1 MVKNFPTVERSQRI
15 RLGRYVPD
23 DQADNSVLINATENV
38 VDVSSSGFYVAP
50 ITYSDE
56 VTGNTLVYNTQ
67 TKEIRDSG
75 HPSHQFQDLQSVTGY
90 GNVTADT
97 ITLSNATHS
106 LSTRGAVGVAN
117 TNPQHTLSVGSN
129 LWVSDTGS
137 NVLVVRGGVL
147 VEGNLTA
154 TGETTFVESQNLKVF
169 DPIIEVGANNT
180 NQAFLFDAGLVMTR
194 PGENVGVVYRENQD
208 ELVLAYTSNTAT
220 DRFVQPS
227 SNILNVHVF
236 GDLTVSNAL
245 VADAFYGEGS
255 RLTNVAVLQNF
266 DDNVARI
273 EVLERDLSDN
283 NSRVGVLESDLSDN
297 NTRVSTLES
306 GLSDNSARITQLR
319 LETEDNAFRLSTL
332 YAYHYSNVIRIANLE
347 SNLSD
352 NASRVTVL
360 EEDLAD
366 NSSRIHVLS
375 SRLQDNSYRISV
387 NTGDI
392 VSNALRV
399 SHLESNLLNNSAR
412 TSLLET
418 YASSNSARVTV
429 LEGDLADNSARTSVL
444 EADLADNSSRVSV
457 LETYASSNGA
467 RVSVL
472 ESDLADNASR
482 VSSLEILKAP
492 IDNPVF
498 TGVISGDGGGISNV
512 TLQHVSDY
520 GNTVSNT
527 IQFTN
532 ADVSLITLGTV
543 GVNTDAPVTSNALEV
558 QGNIWATR
566 IFTPGT
572 QINVNGNKF
581 SGNTSIYGNL
591 QVYGNLTYIDS
602 STVFIQDP
610 ILGIGNPGSSD
621 SGVISIS
628 GGPGSNVAFGY
639 NNTLEEFI
647 IAHTDDGPNGLTLTP
662 DETRDL
668 NVHVFGT
675 LYTANGFGVANT
687 NPYSP
692 DYALSIGSNIFGKH
706 DGDLISIRSLAD
718 TGIFSANVTT
728 PKVTTSGSLTLESP
742 TTVVTGNLVVQGDT
756 TYVSTA
762 DLKVDDPVIELANN
776 NSVSATDIGLKFNRP
791 NANVIVAYKGVDEKL
806 VIAHSETNLSVDDTR
821 EMNVQIV
828 GSLFVDRTLNVGSNV
843 HVSYPQGVV
852 SANAFIGD
860 GGLLSNLVTDLQS
873 VTDFGANTTHTI
885 VFEHPVTG
893 FDVLYGNAT
902 VTGNVTTQDM
912 FYVGTE
918 PVALQRDMTDNAS
931 RVSVLETDLSD
942 NASRVDVLETDLSD
956 NASRVSVLETDLS
969 DNASR
974 VAILENDLSDNAS
987 RVTTLETEL
996 SDNAS
1001 RVTLLE
1007 TELSDNASR
1016 VSVLETDLS
1025 DNASR
1030 VGVLETDLS
1039 DNASRVSVLET
1050 DLSDNASRIGVLE
1063 TELGDN
1069 ASRVSV
1075 LETDLSDNASRV
1087 GVLETDLGDNASRVS
1102 LLETDLSDNASRV
1115 GVLETDLSDNASRVS
1130 VLETDLSDN
1139 ASRVSVLETDL
1150 SDNASRVTTLE
1161 SDLSDNASRVT
1172 TLETDVTTLVSDL
1185 SDNASRVTTLE
1196 SDLSDNASR
1205 VTTLESDLS
1214 DNASRVTTLES
1225 DLSDN
1230 ASRVTTLE
1238 SDLSD
1243 NASRVTT
1250 LESDLSDNASRV
1262 TTLESDVTTLESDL
1276 SDNASRITTL
1286 ESDLSDNASRITTLE
1301 SDLSDNAS
1309 RVTTLESDLSD
1320 NASRV
1325 TTLESDLSD
1334 NASRITTLESDL
1346 SDNASRVTTLESD
1359 LSDNASRVTTLES
1372 DLSDNASRV
1381 TTLET
1386 VKADILDPVFTSNIT
1401 VSNNL
1406 VLTDLTPGRLVFVG
1420 ANNELVDDAELTF
1433 GSSTLTVD
1441 GDVTLTGNLRVD
1453 GTFTQLSTVNTIV
1466 DDPIIELANNNTSD
1480 TLDMGIIMTRPSSNV
1495 GIGYRGNEAEFMIGH
1510 TLSDPSSSDLVP
1522 DEANS
1527 LAVHV
1532 YGDVTSTGLDVHGT
1546 ANVGALTATSG
1557 DVSGDLTVDTNTFH
1571 VDSTTDRVGVLTTSP
1586 GYSLDVH
1593 GTANVGALTATSGD
1607 VSGDFAVD
1615 TNTLFVDSSADRVG
1629 VLTTTPEYSL
1639 DVHGTANVGALTAT
1653 SGDVTGDF
1661 TVDTTTFHVDS
1672 ATDRVGILTT
1682 SPGYSLDVHGTANV
1696 GALTATSG
1704 DVTGDFTVDTTTLH
1718 VDSTTDRVGVLTTSP
1733 GYSLDVHGTANVG
1746 ALTATSGDVTGD
1758 LTVDTNTF
1766 HVDSTT
1772 DRVGILT
1779 TSPGYS
1785 LDVHG
1790 TANVGALT
1798 ATSGDVTGD
1807 FAVDTNTLFVDSS
1820 ADRVGVLTTTPEYSL
1835 DVHGTANVG
1844 ALTATSGDVTGDFT
1858 VDTTTFHVDSA
1869 TDRVGMLTTSP
1880 GYSLDVHGTANVGAL
1895 TATSG
1900 DVSGDF
1906 TVDTNTLFV
1915 DSGANR
1921 VGVLTT
1927 SPGYSLDVHGTAN
1940 VGALTATS
1948 GDVTGDLTV
1957 DTNTFHVD
1965 STTDRVGIL
1974 TTSPAYE
1981 LDIHGDANC
1990 STLNVFTIQGLQ
2002 TLSFN
2007 SLNTTTPPLQLT
2019 AGSLN
2024 DGVGALRIDSVEP
2037 DIYLNDTD
2045 GGFSTV
2051 TFADDSNAYAAFG
2064 RNSSN
2069 NFYITVRDPDVNSGN
2084 WRDDTLVASRLT
2096 GDVSLGYKLSVA
2108 GTTPTGSN
2116 VLEINGTANAVAYWG
2131 DGGFLSNLA
2140 SNLEQVTLNGNTTPY
2155 TVEFNNTHTAI
2166 STDLVSNVEIK
2177 LGQLS
2182 NVVLTSEA
2190 ADQSLVYDG
2199 DNWVNEYS
2207 IHNFIKVYNG
2217 TGGDLTKGKAV
2228 YIYDSH
2234 NANVANVAYAQ
2245 ADSSATMPAIG
2256 LVHETITSG
2265 NEGVVVAYGK
2275 VNGVPTAGFIEGETV
2290 YVSNTVPGGISNVK
2304 PYDVTSPDLIQ
2315 NVGICIT
2322 SHATNGVVFV
2332 TGVGRSNDI
2341 PNAVVKTTAPSYV
2354 YVNDDQN
2361 DLKKIDPANLL
2372 TKLQT
2377 LAQVVDTGNAS
2388 SNTLQLT
2395 NATTGLVADGNVE
2408 ALAYHG
2414 NGEYLANVANISLL
2428 ESNVNAILLDP
2439 TFESNITVS
2448 NNSVVYGGT
2457 VACLDTVP
2465 YKRYGYAGTMTNS
2478 NVGIEFSSNVF
2489 YSKIIAQLTEGYSNV
2504 STLVLEVQGGK
2515 KPGGGTE
2522 KDIQVGTFNKFGF
2535 EDNDYPW
2542 SSTVVTTP
2550 TKVII
2555 EPTQAGTT
2563 DYSYSLSVEYMT
2575 SSAEGQVETITEG
2588 TTTVKTFYY

>member
-23 DQADNSVLINATENV
+23 DQADNSVLLNATENV
-38 VDVSSSGFYVAP
+38 VAVSTSGFYVAP
-50 ITYSDE
+50 ITYSNA

-90 GNVTADT
+90 GNVTAET
-97 ITLSNATHS
+97 VTLTNTEYS
-106 LSTRGAVGVAN
+106 LTTYGAVGVAN
-117 TNPQHTLSVGSN
+117 VNPQHTLSVGSN

-147 VEGNLTA
+147 VEGNFVA
-154 TGETTFVESQNLKVF
+154 TGDTTFVESQNLKVF

-208 ELVLAYTSNTAT
+208 ELVLAYTSNNAT
-220 DRFVQPS
+220 DRYVQPS
-227 SNILNVHVF
+227 SNLLNVHVY

-245 VADAFYGEGS
+245 VADAFYGEGKH
-255 RLTNVAVLQNF
+255 LTNVAVLQNF
-266 DDNVARI
+266 DSNVTRI

-283 NSRVGVLESDLSDN
+283 NSRTGVLENDLADN
-297 NTRVSTLES
+297 SGRVSILES
-306 GLSDNSARITQLR
+306 NLVDNSSRITQLR

-332 YAYHYSNVIRIANLE
+332 YGYHYANVIRIENLETYASSNNIRVTNLE
-347 SNLSD
+347 SNL
-352 NASRVTVL
+352 L
-360 EEDLAD
+360 D
-366 NSSRIHVLS
+366 NSSRISVLS

-387 NTGDI
+387 NTTDI
-392 VSNALRV
+392 ASNALRV
-399 SHLESNLLNNSAR
+399 SHLESNLLDNSSRISVLETTTSDNAARVTVLENDLADNNARTTTLEADLADNNSR
-412 TSLLET
+412 VSTLEV
-418 YASSNSARVTV
+418 YASSNSARV
-429 LEGDLADNSARTSVL
+429 SVL
-444 EADLADNSSRVSV
+444 EN
-457 LETYASSNGA
+457 
-467 RVSVL
+467 
-472 ESDLADNASR
+472 DLADNASR
-482 VSSLEILKAP
+482 VASLEILKAP
-492 IDNPVF
+492 IDNPIF
-498 TGVISGDGGGISNV
+498 TGIITGDGAGISNV
-512 TLQHVSDY
+512 TLQHVSDF

-532 ADVSLITLGTV
+532 TDTSLITLGTV

-558 QGNIWATR
+558 QGNLWATR

-572 QINVNGNKF
+572 HINVNGNKF
-581 SGNTSIYGNL
+581 TGNTSIYGNL
-591 QVYGNLTYIDS
+591 QVYGNLTYLES

-610 ILGIGNPGSSD
+610 ILGIGNPGATD
-621 SGVISIS
+621 SGVIAIS

-639 NNTLEEFI
+639 NNTLEEFV

-692 DYALSIGSNIFGKH
+692 EYALSIGSNIFGKH
-706 DGDLISIRSLAD
+706 NGDLIAIRSLAD
-718 TGIFSANVTT
+718 TGIYSANVTT
-728 PKVTTSGSLTLESP
+728 PKVTTSGPLTLESP

-756 TYVSTA
+756 TYVSTT

-776 NSVSATDIGLKFNRP
+776 NAVSATDIGIKFNRP
-791 NANVIVAYKGVDEKL
+791 NANVIVAYKGNEEKL

-828 GSLFVDRTLNVGSNV
+828 GSLFVDRSLNVGSNV
-843 HVSYPQGVV
+843 HVSYPTGVV
-852 SANAFIGD
+852 TANSFIGD

-873 VTDFGANTTHTI
+873 VTDNGSNTIHT
-885 VFEHPVTG
+885 VVLEHPVTAL
-893 FDVLYGNAT
+893 DVTYGNVLVAGNIT
-902 VTGNVTTQDM
+902 VQDTV
-912 FYVGTE
+912 YVGNE

-931 RVSVLETDLSD
+931 RVTTLETDLSD
-942 NASRVDVLETDLSD
+942 NASRVTVLESDL
-956 NASRVSVLETDLS
+956 A
-969 DNASR
+969 
-974 VAILENDLSDNAS
+974 DNAS
-987 RVTTLETEL
+987 RVT
-996 SDNAS
+996 
-1001 RVTLLE
+1001 
-1007 TELSDNASR
+1007 
-1016 VSVLETDLS
+1016 
-1025 DNASR
+1025 
-1030 VGVLETDLS
+1030 
-1039 DNASRVSVLET
+1039 
-1050 DLSDNASRIGVLE
+1050 I
-1063 TELGDN
+1063 
-1069 ASRVSV
+1069 
-1075 LETDLSDNASRV
+1075 
-1087 GVLETDLGDNASRVS
+1087 
-1102 LLETDLSDNASRV
+1102 
-1115 GVLETDLSDNASRVS
+1115 
-1130 VLETDLSDN
+1130 
-1139 ASRVSVLETDL
+1139 LETDL

-1161 SDLSDNASRVT
+1161 TDLSDNASRVT
-1172 TLETDVTTLVSDL
+1172 TLETDLSDNNSRVTTLETDL
-1185 SDNASRVTTLE
+1185 SDNASRVTTLETDLSDNASRVTILETDLSDNNSRVTTLETDLSDNASRVTTLETDLSDNASRVTILETDLSDNASRVTTLETDLSDNASRVTTLETDLSDNASRITTLETDLSDNNSRVTTLETDLSDNASRVTTLETDLSDNASRVTILETDLSDNNSRVTTLETDLSDNASRVTTLETDLSDNASRVTVLESDLADNASRVTVLESDLADNASRVTTLESDVSTLE

-1205 VTTLESDLS
+1205 VTVLESDLA
-1214 DNASRVTTLES
+1214 DNASRVTVLES
-1225 DLSDN
+1225 DLADN
-1230 ASRVTTLE
+1230 ASRVTVLE
-1238 SDLSD
+1238 SDLAD
-1243 NASRVTT
+1243 NASRVTV
-1250 LESDLSDNASRV
+1250 LESDLADNASRV
-1262 TTLESDVTTLESDL
+1262 TVLESDL
-1276 SDNASRITTL
+1276 A
-1286 ESDLSDNASRITTLE
+1286 
-1301 SDLSDNAS
+1301 
-1309 RVTTLESDLSD
+1309 
-1320 NASRV
+1320 
-1325 TTLESDLSD
+1325 
-1334 NASRITTLESDL
+1334 
-1346 SDNASRVTTLESD
+1346 
-1359 LSDNASRVTTLES
+1359 
-1372 DLSDNASRV
+1372 DNASRV

-1386 VKADILDPVFTSNIT
+1386 VKADVLDPVFTSNIT

-1441 GDVTLTGNLRVD
+1441 GDVTLSGNLRVD

-1495 GIGYRGNEAEFMIGH
+1495 AVGYRGNEAEFMIGH
-1510 TLSDPSSSDLVP
+1510 TLSDPSSSDIVP
-1522 DEANS
+1522 DVSNS
-1527 LAVHV
+1527 LSVHV

-1546 ANVGALTATSG
+1546 ANVGT
-1557 DVSGDLTVDTNTFH
+1557 
-1571 VDSTTDRVGVLTTSP
+1571 
-1586 GYSLDVH
+1586 
-1593 GTANVGALTATSGD
+1593 LTATSGD
-1607 VSGDFAVD
+1607 VSGDF
-1615 TNTLFVDSSADRVG
+1615 
-1629 VLTTTPEYSL
+1629 
-1639 DVHGTANVGALTAT
+1639 
-1653 SGDVTGDF
+1653 
-1661 TVDTTTFHVDS
+1661 TVDTT
-1672 ATDRVGILTT
+1672 
-1682 SPGYSLDVHGTANV
+1682 
-1696 GALTATSG
+1696 
-1704 DVTGDFTVDTTTLH
+1704 
-1718 VDSTTDRVGVLTTSP
+1718 
-1733 GYSLDVHGTANVG
+1733 
-1746 ALTATSGDVTGD
+1746 
-1758 LTVDTNTF
+1758 TF

-1779 TSPGYS
+1779 TSPAYS

-1790 TANVGALT
+1790 SANVGALT
-1798 ATSGDVTGD
+1798 ATSGDV
-1807 FAVDTNTLFVDSS
+1807 S
-1820 ADRVGVLTTTPEYSL
+1820 
-1835 DVHGTANVG
+1835 
-1844 ALTATSGDVTGDFT
+1844 GDFT
-1858 VDTTTFHVDSA
+1858 VDTTTLHVDSG
-1869 TDRVGMLTTSP
+1869 TDRVGILTTSP

-1906 TVDTNTLFV
+1906 TVDTTTFHV
-1915 DSGANR
+1915 DTATDR

-1940 VGALTATS
+1940 VGTLTATSGDVSGDFTVDTNTFHVDSGTDRVGILTTSPAYALDVHGTANVGALTATS
-1948 GDVTGDLTV
+1948 GDVSGDFTV
-1957 DTNTFHVD
+1957 DTNTLFVDSAADRVGVLTTSPGFSLDVHGTANVGALTATSGDVSGDFTVDTTTLHVD

-1981 LDIHGDANC
+1981 LDIRGDANC
-1990 STLNVFTIQGLQ
+1990 ATLNVFTIQGLQ
-2002 TLSFN
+2002 TLSFD
-2007 SLNTTTPPLQLT
+2007 SLNATTPPLQLT
-2019 AGSLN
+2019 ASSLN

-2045 GGFSTV
+2045 GGHSTII
-2051 TFADDSNAYAAFG
+2051 FADDSNAYVGIG
-2064 RNSSN
+2064 RNDSN
-2069 NFYITVRDPDVNSGN
+2069 NFYLTVRDPDVNSGN

-2096 GDVSLGYKLSVA
+2096 GDISLGYKLSVA

-2116 VLEINGTANAVAYWG
+2116 VLEINGTANAVAYFG

-2155 TVEFNNTHTAI
+2155 TTEFNNTHTAI

-2182 NVVLTSEA
+2182 NVTLTSEV
-2190 ADQSLVYDG
+2190 ADQSLVYNG
-2199 DNWVNEYS
+2199 VNWVNEYS
-2207 IHNFIKVYNG
+2207 IHNFIKVFNG
-2217 TGGDLTKGKAV
+2217 TGSDLTKGKAV
-2228 YIYDSH
+2228 YITDSH

-2245 ADSSATMPAIG
+2245 ANTTSKMPTIG
-2256 LVHETITSG
+2256 LVYETITTG

-2275 VNGVPTAGFIEGETV
+2275 VKGVPTPGFVEGETI

-2315 NVGICIT
+2315 NVGICMK

-2341 PNAVVKTTAPSYV
+2341 PNAVVKTTAPSFV
-2354 YVNDDQN
+2354 YVNDTNN
-2361 DLKKIDPANLL
+2361 DLKKIAPSNLL

-2377 LAQVVDTGNAS
+2377 LTQVVDTGNTS

-2395 NATTGLVADGNVE
+2395 NATTGLVATGNVE
-2408 ALAYHG
+2408 ALAFHG
-2414 NGEYLANVANISLL
+2414 DGQYLGNVANISIL

-2439 TFESNITVS
+2439 TFDSNITVS

-2457 VACLDTVP
+2457 VACVDTVP
-2465 YKRYGYAGTMTNS
+2465 YKRYGHAGTMTNS

-2515 KPGGGTE
+2515 KPGGGTA

-2555 EPTQAGTT
+2555 EPTQVGTT

>member
-23 DQADNSVLINATENV
+23 DQADNSVLLNATENV
-38 VDVSSSGFYVAP
+38 VAVSTSGFYVAP
-50 ITYSDE
+50 ITYSNA

-90 GNVTADT
+90 GNVTAET
-97 ITLSNATHS
+97 VTLTNTEYS
-106 LSTRGAVGVAN
+106 LTTYGAVGVAN
-117 TNPQHTLSVGSN
+117 VNPQHTLSVGSN

-147 VEGNLTA
+147 VEGNFVA
-154 TGETTFVESQNLKVF
+154 TGDTTFVESQNLKVF

-208 ELVLAYTSNTAT
+208 ELVLAYTSNNAT
-220 DRFVQPS
+220 DRYVQPS
-227 SNILNVHVF
+227 SNLLNVHVY

-245 VADAFYGEGS
+245 VADAFYGEGKH
-255 RLTNVAVLQNF
+255 LTNVAVLQNF
-266 DDNVARI
+266 DSNVTRI

-283 NSRVGVLESDLSDN
+283 NSRTGVLENDLADN
-297 NTRVSTLES
+297 SGRVSILES
-306 GLSDNSARITQLR
+306 NLVDNSSRITQLR

-332 YAYHYSNVIRIANLE
+332 YGYHYANVIRIENLETYASSNNIRVTNLE
-347 SNLSD
+347 SNL
-352 NASRVTVL
+352 L
-360 EEDLAD
+360 D
-366 NSSRIHVLS
+366 NSSRISVLS

-387 NTGDI
+387 NTTDI
-392 VSNALRV
+392 ASNALRV
-399 SHLESNLLNNSAR
+399 SHLESNLLDNSSRISVLETTTSDNAARVTVLENDLADNNARTTTLEADLADNNSR
-412 TSLLET
+412 VSTLEV
-418 YASSNSARVTV
+418 YASSNSARV
-429 LEGDLADNSARTSVL
+429 SVL
-444 EADLADNSSRVSV
+444 EN
-457 LETYASSNGA
+457 
-467 RVSVL
+467 
-472 ESDLADNASR
+472 DLADNASR
-482 VSSLEILKAP
+482 VASLEILKAP
-492 IDNPVF
+492 IDNPIF
-498 TGVISGDGGGISNV
+498 TGIITGDGAGISNV
-512 TLQHVSDY
+512 TLQHVSDF

-532 ADVSLITLGTV
+532 TDTSLITLGTV

-558 QGNIWATR
+558 QGNLWATR

-572 QINVNGNKF
+572 HINVNGNKF
-581 SGNTSIYGNL
+581 TGNTSIYGNL
-591 QVYGNLTYIDS
+591 QVYGNLTYLES

-610 ILGIGNPGSSD
+610 ILGIGNPGATD
-621 SGVISIS
+621 SGVIAIS

-639 NNTLEEFI
+639 NNTLEEFV

-692 DYALSIGSNIFGKH
+692 EYALSIGSNIFGKH
-706 DGDLISIRSLAD
+706 NGDLIAIRSLAD
-718 TGIFSANVTT
+718 TGIYSANVTT
-728 PKVTTSGSLTLESP
+728 PKVTTSGPLTLESP

-756 TYVSTA
+756 TYVSTT

-776 NSVSATDIGLKFNRP
+776 NAVSATDIGIKFNRP
-791 NANVIVAYKGVDEKL
+791 NANVIVAYKGNEEKL

-828 GSLFVDRTLNVGSNV
+828 GSLFVDRSLNVGSNV
-843 HVSYPQGVV
+843 HVSYPTGVV
-852 SANAFIGD
+852 TANSFIGD

-873 VTDFGANTTHTI
+873 VTDNGSNTIHT
-885 VFEHPVTG
+885 VVLEHPVTAL
-893 FDVLYGNAT
+893 DVTYGNVLVAGNIT
-902 VTGNVTTQDM
+902 VQDTV
-912 FYVGTE
+912 YVGNE

-931 RVSVLETDLSD
+931 RVTTLETDLSD
-942 NASRVDVLETDLSD
+942 NASRVTVLESDL
-956 NASRVSVLETDLS
+956 A
-969 DNASR
+969 
-974 VAILENDLSDNAS
+974 DNAS
-987 RVTTLETEL
+987 RVT
-996 SDNAS
+996 
-1001 RVTLLE
+1001 
-1007 TELSDNASR
+1007 
-1016 VSVLETDLS
+1016 
-1025 DNASR
+1025 
-1030 VGVLETDLS
+1030 
-1039 DNASRVSVLET
+1039 
-1050 DLSDNASRIGVLE
+1050 I
-1063 TELGDN
+1063 
-1069 ASRVSV
+1069 
-1075 LETDLSDNASRV
+1075 
-1087 GVLETDLGDNASRVS
+1087 
-1102 LLETDLSDNASRV
+1102 
-1115 GVLETDLSDNASRVS
+1115 
-1130 VLETDLSDN
+1130 
-1139 ASRVSVLETDL
+1139 LETDL

-1161 SDLSDNASRVT
+1161 TDLSDNASRVT
-1172 TLETDVTTLVSDL
+1172 TLETDLSDNNSRVTTLETDL
-1185 SDNASRVTTLE
+1185 SDNASRVTTLETDLSDNASRVTILETDLSDNNSRVTTLETDLSDNASRVTTLETNLSDNASRVTILETDLSDNASRVTTLETDLSDNASRITTLETDLSDNNSRVTTLETDLSDNASRVTTLETDLSDNASRVTILETDLSDNNSRVTTLETDLSDNASRVTTLETDLSDNASRVTVLESDLADNASRVTVLESDLADNASRVTTLESDVSTLE

-1205 VTTLESDLS
+1205 VTVLESDLA
-1214 DNASRVTTLES
+1214 DNASRVTVLES
-1225 DLSDN
+1225 DLADN
-1230 ASRVTTLE
+1230 ASRVTVLE
-1238 SDLSD
+1238 SDL
-1243 NASRVTT
+1243 A
-1250 LESDLSDNASRV
+1250 
-1262 TTLESDVTTLESDL
+1262 
-1276 SDNASRITTL
+1276 
-1286 ESDLSDNASRITTLE
+1286 
-1301 SDLSDNAS
+1301 
-1309 RVTTLESDLSD
+1309 
-1320 NASRV
+1320 
-1325 TTLESDLSD
+1325 
-1334 NASRITTLESDL
+1334 
-1346 SDNASRVTTLESD
+1346 
-1359 LSDNASRVTTLES
+1359 
-1372 DLSDNASRV
+1372 DNASRV

-1386 VKADILDPVFTSNIT
+1386 VKADVLDPVFTSNIT

-1441 GDVTLTGNLRVD
+1441 GDVTLSGNLRVD

-1495 GIGYRGNEAEFMIGH
+1495 AVGYRGNEAEFMIGH
-1510 TLSDPSSSDLVP
+1510 TLSDPSSSDIVP
-1522 DEANS
+1522 DVSNS
-1527 LAVHV
+1527 LSVHV

-1546 ANVGALTATSG
+1546 ANVGTLTATSGDVSGDFTVDTTTFHVDSTTDRVGILTTSPAYSLDVHGSANVGALTATSG

-1571 VDSTTDRVGVLTTSP
+1571 VDSG
-1586 GYSLDVH
+1586 
-1593 GTANVGALTATSGD
+1593 
-1607 VSGDFAVD
+1607 
-1615 TNTLFVDSSADRVG
+1615 
-1629 VLTTTPEYSL
+1629 
-1639 DVHGTANVGALTAT
+1639 
-1653 SGDVTGDF
+1653 
-1661 TVDTTTFHVDS
+1661 
-1672 ATDRVGILTT
+1672 TDRVGI
-1682 SPGYSLDVHGTANV
+1682 
-1696 GALTATSG
+1696 
-1704 DVTGDFTVDTTTLH
+1704 
-1718 VDSTTDRVGVLTTSP
+1718 
-1733 GYSLDVHGTANVG
+1733 
-1746 ALTATSGDVTGD
+1746 
-1758 LTVDTNTF
+1758 
-1766 HVDSTT
+1766 
-1772 DRVGILT
+1772 
-1779 TSPGYS
+1779 
-1785 LDVHG
+1785 
-1790 TANVGALT
+1790 
-1798 ATSGDVTGD
+1798 
-1807 FAVDTNTLFVDSS
+1807 
-1820 ADRVGVLTTTPEYSL
+1820 
-1835 DVHGTANVG
+1835 
-1844 ALTATSGDVTGDFT
+1844 
-1858 VDTTTFHVDSA
+1858 
-1869 TDRVGMLTTSP
+1869 LTTSP

-1906 TVDTNTLFV
+1906 TVDTTTFHV
-1915 DSGANR
+1915 DTATDR

-1940 VGALTATS
+1940 VGTLTATSGDVSGDFTVDTNTFHVDSGTDRVGILTTSPAYALDVHGTANVGALTATS
-1948 GDVTGDLTV
+1948 GDVSGDFTV
-1957 DTNTFHVD
+1957 DTNTLFVDSAADRVGVLTTSPGFSLDVHGTANVGALTATSGDVSGDFTVDTTTLHVD

-1981 LDIHGDANC
+1981 LDIRGDANC
-1990 STLNVFTIQGLQ
+1990 ATLNVFTIQGLQ
-2002 TLSFN
+2002 TLSFD
-2007 SLNTTTPPLQLT
+2007 SLNATTPPLQLT
-2019 AGSLN
+2019 ASSLN

-2045 GGFSTV
+2045 GGHSTII
-2051 TFADDSNAYAAFG
+2051 FADDSNAYVGIG
-2064 RNSSN
+2064 RNDSN
-2069 NFYITVRDPDVNSGN
+2069 NFYLTVRDPDVNSGN

-2096 GDVSLGYKLSVA
+2096 GDISLGYKLSVA

-2116 VLEINGTANAVAYWG
+2116 VLEINGTANAVAYFG

-2155 TVEFNNTHTAI
+2155 TTEFNNTHTAI

-2182 NVVLTSEA
+2182 NVTLTSEV
-2190 ADQSLVYDG
+2190 ADQSLVYNG
-2199 DNWVNEYS
+2199 VNWVNEYS
-2207 IHNFIKVYNG
+2207 IHNFIKVFNG
-2217 TGGDLTKGKAV
+2217 TGSDLTKGKAV
-2228 YIYDSH
+2228 YITDSH

-2245 ADSSATMPAIG
+2245 ANTTSKMPTIG
-2256 LVHETITSG
+2256 LVYETITTG

-2275 VNGVPTAGFIEGETV
+2275 VKGVPTPGFVEGETI

-2315 NVGICIT
+2315 NVGICMK

-2341 PNAVVKTTAPSYV
+2341 PNAVVKTTAPSFV
-2354 YVNDDQN
+2354 YVNDTNN
-2361 DLKKIDPANLL
+2361 DLKKIAPSNLL

-2377 LAQVVDTGNAS
+2377 LTQVVDTGNTS

-2395 NATTGLVADGNVE
+2395 NATTGLVATGNVE
-2408 ALAYHG
+2408 ALAFHG
-2414 NGEYLANVANISLL
+2414 DGQYLGNVANISIL

-2439 TFESNITVS
+2439 TFDSNITVS

-2457 VACLDTVP
+2457 VACVDTVP
-2465 YKRYGYAGTMTNS
+2465 YKRYGHAGTMTNS

-2515 KPGGGTE
+2515 KPGGGTA

-2555 EPTQAGTT
+2555 EPTQVGTT

>member
-23 DQADNSVLINATENV
+23 DQADNSVLLNATENV
-38 VDVSSSGFYVAP
+38 VAVSTSGFYVAP
-50 ITYSDE
+50 ITYSNA

-90 GNVTADT
+90 GNVTAET
-97 ITLSNATHS
+97 VTLTNTEYS
-106 LSTRGAVGVAN
+106 LTTYGAVGVAN
-117 TNPQHTLSVGSN
+117 VNPQHTLSVGSN

-147 VEGNLTA
+147 VEGNFVA
-154 TGETTFVESQNLKVF
+154 TGDTTFVESQNLKVF

-208 ELVLAYTSNTAT
+208 ELVLAYTSNNAT
-220 DRFVQPS
+220 DRYVQPS
-227 SNILNVHVF
+227 SNLLNVHVY

-245 VADAFYGEGS
+245 VADAFYGEGKH
-255 RLTNVAVLQNF
+255 LTNVAVLQNF
-266 DDNVARI
+266 DSNVARI

-283 NSRVGVLESDLSDN
+283 NSRTGVLENDLADN
-297 NTRVSTLES
+297 SGRVSILES
-306 GLSDNSARITQLR
+306 NLVDNSSRITQLR

-332 YAYHYSNVIRIANLE
+332 YGYHYANVIRIENLETYASSNNIRVTNLE
-347 SNLSD
+347 SNL
-352 NASRVTVL
+352 L
-360 EEDLAD
+360 D
-366 NSSRIHVLS
+366 NSSRISVLS

-387 NTGDI
+387 NTTDI
-392 VSNALRV
+392 ASNALRV
-399 SHLESNLLNNSAR
+399 SHLESNLLDNSSRISVLETTTSDNAARVTVLENDLADNNARTTTLEADLADNNSR
-412 TSLLET
+412 VSTLEV
-418 YASSNSARVTV
+418 YASSNSARV
-429 LEGDLADNSARTSVL
+429 SVL
-444 EADLADNSSRVSV
+444 EN
-457 LETYASSNGA
+457 
-467 RVSVL
+467 
-472 ESDLADNASR
+472 DLADNASR
-482 VSSLEILKAP
+482 VASLEILKAP
-492 IDNPVF
+492 IDNPIF
-498 TGVISGDGGGISNV
+498 TGIITGDGAGISNV
-512 TLQHVSDY
+512 TLQHVSDF

-532 ADVSLITLGTV
+532 TDTSLITLGTV

-558 QGNIWATR
+558 QGNLWATR

-572 QINVNGNKF
+572 HINVNGNKF
-581 SGNTSIYGNL
+581 TGNTSIYGNL
-591 QVYGNLTYIDS
+591 QVYGNLTYLES

-610 ILGIGNPGSSD
+610 ILGIGNPGATD
-621 SGVISIS
+621 SGVIAIS

-639 NNTLEEFI
+639 NNTLEEFV

-692 DYALSIGSNIFGKH
+692 EYALSIGSNIFGKH
-706 DGDLISIRSLAD
+706 NGDLIAIRSLAD
-718 TGIFSANVTT
+718 TGIYSANVTT
-728 PKVTTSGSLTLESP
+728 PKVTTSGPLTLESP

-756 TYVSTA
+756 TYVSTT

-776 NSVSATDIGLKFNRP
+776 NAVSATDIGIKFNRP
-791 NANVIVAYKGVDEKL
+791 NANVIVAYKGNEEKL

-828 GSLFVDRTLNVGSNV
+828 GSLFVDRSLNVGSNV
-843 HVSYPQGVV
+843 HVSYPTGVV
-852 SANAFIGD
+852 TANSFIGD

-873 VTDFGANTTHTI
+873 VTDNGSNTIHT
-885 VFEHPVTG
+885 VVLEHPVTAL
-893 FDVLYGNAT
+893 DVTYGNVLVAGNIT
-902 VTGNVTTQDM
+902 VQDTV
-912 FYVGTE
+912 YVGNE

-931 RVSVLETDLSD
+931 RVTTLETDLSD
-942 NASRVDVLETDLSD
+942 NASRVTVLESDL
-956 NASRVSVLETDLS
+956 A
-969 DNASR
+969 
-974 VAILENDLSDNAS
+974 DNAS
-987 RVTTLETEL
+987 RVT
-996 SDNAS
+996 
-1001 RVTLLE
+1001 
-1007 TELSDNASR
+1007 
-1016 VSVLETDLS
+1016 
-1025 DNASR
+1025 
-1030 VGVLETDLS
+1030 
-1039 DNASRVSVLET
+1039 
-1050 DLSDNASRIGVLE
+1050 I
-1063 TELGDN
+1063 
-1069 ASRVSV
+1069 
-1075 LETDLSDNASRV
+1075 
-1087 GVLETDLGDNASRVS
+1087 
-1102 LLETDLSDNASRV
+1102 
-1115 GVLETDLSDNASRVS
+1115 
-1130 VLETDLSDN
+1130 
-1139 ASRVSVLETDL
+1139 LETDL

-1161 SDLSDNASRVT
+1161 TDLSDNASRVT
-1172 TLETDVTTLVSDL
+1172 TLETDLSDNNSRVTTLETDL
-1185 SDNASRVTTLE
+1185 SDNASRVTTLETDLSDNASRVTILETDLSDNNSRVTTLETDLSDNASRVTTLETDLSDNASRVTILETDLSDNASRVTTLETDLSDNASRVTTLETDLSDNASRITTLETDLSDNNSRVTTLETDLSDNASRVTTLETDLSDNASRVTILETDLSDNNSRVTTLETDLSDNASRVTTLETDLSDNASRVTVLESDLADNASRVTVLESDLADNASRVTTLESDVSTLE

-1205 VTTLESDLS
+1205 VTVLESDLA
-1214 DNASRVTTLES
+1214 DNASRVTVLES
-1225 DLSDN
+1225 DLADN
-1230 ASRVTTLE
+1230 ASRVTVLE
-1238 SDLSD
+1238 SDLAD
-1243 NASRVTT
+1243 NASRVTV
-1250 LESDLSDNASRV
+1250 LESDLADNASRV
-1262 TTLESDVTTLESDL
+1262 TVLESDL
-1276 SDNASRITTL
+1276 A
-1286 ESDLSDNASRITTLE
+1286 
-1301 SDLSDNAS
+1301 
-1309 RVTTLESDLSD
+1309 
-1320 NASRV
+1320 
-1325 TTLESDLSD
+1325 
-1334 NASRITTLESDL
+1334 
-1346 SDNASRVTTLESD
+1346 
-1359 LSDNASRVTTLES
+1359 
-1372 DLSDNASRV
+1372 DNASRV

-1386 VKADILDPVFTSNIT
+1386 VKADVLDPVFTSNIT

-1441 GDVTLTGNLRVD
+1441 GDVTLSGNLRVD

-1495 GIGYRGNEAEFMIGH
+1495 AVGYRGNEAEFMIGH
-1510 TLSDPSSSDLVP
+1510 TLSDPSSSDIVP
-1522 DEANS
+1522 DVSNS
-1527 LAVHV
+1527 LSVHV

-1546 ANVGALTATSG
+1546 ANVGT
-1557 DVSGDLTVDTNTFH
+1557 
-1571 VDSTTDRVGVLTTSP
+1571 
-1586 GYSLDVH
+1586 
-1593 GTANVGALTATSGD
+1593 LTATSGD
-1607 VSGDFAVD
+1607 VSGDF
-1615 TNTLFVDSSADRVG
+1615 
-1629 VLTTTPEYSL
+1629 
-1639 DVHGTANVGALTAT
+1639 
-1653 SGDVTGDF
+1653 
-1661 TVDTTTFHVDS
+1661 TVDTT
-1672 ATDRVGILTT
+1672 
-1682 SPGYSLDVHGTANV
+1682 
-1696 GALTATSG
+1696 
-1704 DVTGDFTVDTTTLH
+1704 
-1718 VDSTTDRVGVLTTSP
+1718 
-1733 GYSLDVHGTANVG
+1733 
-1746 ALTATSGDVTGD
+1746 
-1758 LTVDTNTF
+1758 TF

-1790 TANVGALT
+1790 SANVGALT
-1798 ATSGDVTGD
+1798 ATSGDV
-1807 FAVDTNTLFVDSS
+1807 S
-1820 ADRVGVLTTTPEYSL
+1820 
-1835 DVHGTANVG
+1835 
-1844 ALTATSGDVTGDFT
+1844 GDFT
-1858 VDTTTFHVDSA
+1858 VDTTTLHVDSG
-1869 TDRVGMLTTSP
+1869 TDRVGILTTSP

-1906 TVDTNTLFV
+1906 TVDTTTFHV
-1915 DSGANR
+1915 DTATDR

-1940 VGALTATS
+1940 VGTLTATSGDVSGDFTVDTNTFHVDSGTDRVGILTTSPAYALDVHGTANVGALTATS
-1948 GDVTGDLTV
+1948 GDVSGDFTV
-1957 DTNTFHVD
+1957 DTNTLFVDSAADRVGVLTTSPGFSLDVHGTANVGALTATSGDVSGDFTVDTTTLHVD

-1981 LDIHGDANC
+1981 LDIRGDANC
-1990 STLNVFTIQGLQ
+1990 ATLNVFTIQGLQ
-2002 TLSFN
+2002 TLSFD
-2007 SLNTTTPPLQLT
+2007 SLNATTPPLQLT
-2019 AGSLN
+2019 ASSLN

-2045 GGFSTV
+2045 GGHSTII
-2051 TFADDSNAYAAFG
+2051 FADDSNAYVGIG
-2064 RNSSN
+2064 RNDSN
-2069 NFYITVRDPDVNSGN
+2069 NFYLTVRDPDVNSGN

-2096 GDVSLGYKLSVA
+2096 GDISLGYKLSVA

-2116 VLEINGTANAVAYWG
+2116 VLEINGTANAVAYFG

-2155 TVEFNNTHTAI
+2155 TTEFNNTHTAI

-2182 NVVLTSEA
+2182 NVTLTSEV
-2190 ADQSLVYDG
+2190 ADQSLVYNG
-2199 DNWVNEYS
+2199 VNWVNEYS
-2207 IHNFIKVYNG
+2207 IHNFIKVFNG
-2217 TGGDLTKGKAV
+2217 TGSDLTKGKAV
-2228 YIYDSH
+2228 YITDSH

-2245 ADSSATMPAIG
+2245 ANTTSKMPTIG
-2256 LVHETITSG
+2256 LVYETITTG

-2275 VNGVPTAGFIEGETV
+2275 VKGVPTPGFVEGETI

-2315 NVGICIT
+2315 NVGICMK

-2341 PNAVVKTTAPSYV
+2341 PNAVVKTTAPSFV
-2354 YVNDDQN
+2354 YVNDTNN
-2361 DLKKIDPANLL
+2361 DLKKIAPSNLL

-2377 LAQVVDTGNAS
+2377 LTQVVDTGNTS

-2395 NATTGLVADGNVE
+2395 NATTGLVATGNVE
-2408 ALAYHG
+2408 ALAFHG
-2414 NGEYLANVANISLL
+2414 DGQYLGNVANISIL

-2439 TFESNITVS
+2439 TFDSNITVS

-2457 VACLDTVP
+2457 VACVDTVP
-2465 YKRYGYAGTMTNS
+2465 YKRYGHAGTMTNS

-2515 KPGGGTE
+2515 KPGGGTA

-2555 EPTQAGTT
+2555 EPTQVGTT

>member
-347 SNLSD
+347 SKLSD

-974 VAILENDLSDNAS
+974 IGV
-987 RVTTLETEL
+987 LETEL
-996 SDNAS
+996 G
-1001 RVTLLE
+1001 
-1007 TELSDNASR
+1007 DNASR
-1016 VSVLETDLS
+1016 VSLLETDLS

-1039 DNASRVSVLET
+1039 DNASRVSL
-1050 DLSDNASRIGVLE
+1050 
-1063 TELGDN
+1063 
-1069 ASRVSV
+1069 

-1130 VLETDLSDN
+1130 VLETDF
-1139 ASRVSVLETDL
+1139 

-1214 DNASRVTTLES
+1214 DNASRVTI
-1225 DLSDN
+1225 
-1230 ASRVTTLE
+1230 
-1238 SDLSD
+1238 
-1243 NASRVTT
+1243 

-1262 TTLESDVTTLESDL
+1262 TTLESDV
-1276 SDNASRITTL
+1276 
-1286 ESDLSDNASRITTLE
+1286 TTLE

-1346 SDNASRVTTLESD
+1346 SDNASRVTTLESDLSDNASRITTLESD

-1532 YGDVTSTGLDVHGT
+1532 YGVVTSTGLDVHGT

-1571 VDSTTDRVGVLTTSP
+1571 VDSTTDRVGVLTTTP
-1586 GYSLDVH
+1586 EYSLDVH

-1661 TVDTTTFHVDS
+1661 TVDTTTLHVDS
-1672 ATDRVGILTT
+1672 TTDRVGVLTT

-1704 DVTGDFTVDTTTLH
+1704 DVTGDFAVDTNTLF
-1718 VDSTTDRVGVLTTSP
+1718 VDSSADRVGVLSTSP

-1790 TANVGALT
+1790 TGNVGALT
-1798 ATSGDVTGD
+1798 ATS
-1807 FAVDTNTLFVDSS
+1807 
-1820 ADRVGVLTTTPEYSL
+1820 
-1835 DVHGTANVG
+1835 
-1844 ALTATSGDVTGDFT
+1844 
-1858 VDTTTFHVDSA
+1858 
-1869 TDRVGMLTTSP
+1869 
-1880 GYSLDVHGTANVGAL
+1880 
-1895 TATSG
+1895 
-1900 DVSGDF
+1900 
-1906 TVDTNTLFV
+1906 
-1915 DSGANR
+1915 
-1921 VGVLTT
+1921 
-1927 SPGYSLDVHGTAN
+1927 
-1940 VGALTATS
+1940 
-1948 GDVTGDLTV
+1948 
-1957 DTNTFHVD
+1957 
-1965 STTDRVGIL
+1965 
-1974 TTSPAYE
+1974 
-1981 LDIHGDANC
+1981 
-1990 STLNVFTIQGLQ
+1990 
-2002 TLSFN
+2002 
-2007 SLNTTTPPLQLT
+2007 
-2019 AGSLN
+2019 
-2024 DGVGALRIDSVEP
+2024 
-2037 DIYLNDTD
+2037 
-2045 GGFSTV
+2045 
-2051 TFADDSNAYAAFG
+2051 
-2064 RNSSN
+2064 
-2069 NFYITVRDPDVNSGN
+2069 
-2084 WRDDTLVASRLT
+2084 
-2096 GDVSLGYKLSVA
+2096 
-2108 GTTPTGSN
+2108 
-2116 VLEINGTANAVAYWG
+2116 
-2131 DGGFLSNLA
+2131 
-2140 SNLEQVTLNGNTTPY
+2140 
-2155 TVEFNNTHTAI
+2155 
-2166 STDLVSNVEIK
+2166 
-2177 LGQLS
+2177 
-2182 NVVLTSEA
+2182 
-2190 ADQSLVYDG
+2190 
-2199 DNWVNEYS
+2199 
-2207 IHNFIKVYNG
+2207 
-2217 TGGDLTKGKAV
+2217 
-2228 YIYDSH
+2228 
-2234 NANVANVAYAQ
+2234 
-2245 ADSSATMPAIG
+2245 
-2256 LVHETITSG
+2256 
-2265 NEGVVVAYGK
+2265 
-2275 VNGVPTAGFIEGETV
+2275 
-2290 YVSNTVPGGISNVK
+2290 
-2304 PYDVTSPDLIQ
+2304 
-2315 NVGICIT
+2315 
-2322 SHATNGVVFV
+2322 
-2332 TGVGRSNDI
+2332 
-2341 PNAVVKTTAPSYV
+2341 
-2354 YVNDDQN
+2354 
-2361 DLKKIDPANLL
+2361 
-2372 TKLQT
+2372 
-2377 LAQVVDTGNAS
+2377 
-2388 SNTLQLT
+2388 
-2395 NATTGLVADGNVE
+2395 
-2408 ALAYHG
+2408 
-2414 NGEYLANVANISLL
+2414 
-2428 ESNVNAILLDP
+2428 
-2439 TFESNITVS
+2439 
-2448 NNSVVYGGT
+2448 
-2457 VACLDTVP
+2457 
-2465 YKRYGYAGTMTNS
+2465 
-2478 NVGIEFSSNVF
+2478 
-2489 YSKIIAQLTEGYSNV
+2489 
-2504 STLVLEVQGGK
+2504 
-2515 KPGGGTE
+2515 
-2522 KDIQVGTFNKFGF
+2522 
-2535 EDNDYPW
+2535 
-2542 SSTVVTTP
+2542 
-2550 TKVII
+2550 
-2555 EPTQAGTT
+2555 
-2563 DYSYSLSVEYMT
+2563 
-2575 SSAEGQVETITEG
+2575 
-2588 TTTVKTFYY
+2588 

>member
-23 DQADNSVLINATENV
+23 DQADNSVLLNATENV
-38 VDVSSSGFYVAP
+38 VAVSTSGFYVAP
-50 ITYSDE
+50 ITYSNA

-90 GNVTADT
+90 GNVTAET
-97 ITLSNATHS
+97 VTLTNTEYS
-106 LSTRGAVGVAN
+106 LTTYGAVGVAN
-117 TNPQHTLSVGSN
+117 VNPQHTLSVGSN

-147 VEGNLTA
+147 VEGNFVA
-154 TGETTFVESQNLKVF
+154 TGDTTFVESQNLKVF

-208 ELVLAYTSNTAT
+208 ELVLAYTSNNAT
-220 DRFVQPS
+220 DRYVQPS
-227 SNILNVHVF
+227 SNLLNVHVY

-245 VADAFYGEGS
+245 VADAFYGEGKH
-255 RLTNVAVLQNF
+255 LTNVAVLQNF
-266 DDNVARI
+266 DSNVARI

-283 NSRVGVLESDLSDN
+283 NSRTGVLENDLADN
-297 NTRVSTLES
+297 SGRVSILES
-306 GLSDNSARITQLR
+306 NLVDNSSRITQLR

-332 YAYHYSNVIRIANLE
+332 YGYHYANVIRIENLETYASSNNIRVTNLE
-347 SNLSD
+347 SNL
-352 NASRVTVL
+352 L
-360 EEDLAD
+360 D
-366 NSSRIHVLS
+366 NSSRISVLS

-387 NTGDI
+387 NTTDI
-392 VSNALRV
+392 ASNALRV
-399 SHLESNLLNNSAR
+399 SHLESNLLDNSSRISVLETTTSDNAARVTVLENDLADNNARTTTLEADLADNNSR
-412 TSLLET
+412 VSTLEV
-418 YASSNSARVTV
+418 YASSNSARV
-429 LEGDLADNSARTSVL
+429 SVL
-444 EADLADNSSRVSV
+444 EN
-457 LETYASSNGA
+457 
-467 RVSVL
+467 
-472 ESDLADNASR
+472 DLADNASR
-482 VSSLEILKAP
+482 VASLEILKAP
-492 IDNPVF
+492 IDNPIF
-498 TGVISGDGGGISNV
+498 TGIITGDGAGISNV
-512 TLQHVSDY
+512 TLQHVSDF

-532 ADVSLITLGTV
+532 TDTSLITLGTV

-558 QGNIWATR
+558 QGNLWATR

-572 QINVNGNKF
+572 HINVNGNKF
-581 SGNTSIYGNL
+581 TGNTSIYGNL
-591 QVYGNLTYIDS
+591 QVYGNLTYLES

-610 ILGIGNPGSSD
+610 ILGIGNPGATD
-621 SGVISIS
+621 SGVIAIS

-639 NNTLEEFI
+639 NNTLEEFV

-692 DYALSIGSNIFGKH
+692 EYALSIGSNIFGKH
-706 DGDLISIRSLAD
+706 NGDLIAIRSLAD
-718 TGIFSANVTT
+718 TGIYSANVTT
-728 PKVTTSGSLTLESP
+728 PKVTTSGPLTLESP

-756 TYVSTA
+756 TYVSTT

-776 NSVSATDIGLKFNRP
+776 NAVSATDIGIKFNRP
-791 NANVIVAYKGVDEKL
+791 NANVIVAYKGNEEKL

-828 GSLFVDRTLNVGSNV
+828 GSLFVDRSLNVGSNV
-843 HVSYPQGVV
+843 HVSYPTGVV
-852 SANAFIGD
+852 TANSFIGD

-873 VTDFGANTTHTI
+873 VTDNGSNTIHT
-885 VFEHPVTG
+885 VVLEHPVTAL
-893 FDVLYGNAT
+893 DVTYGNVLVAGNIT
-902 VTGNVTTQDM
+902 VQDTV
-912 FYVGTE
+912 YVGNE

-931 RVSVLETDLSD
+931 RVTTLETDLSD
-942 NASRVDVLETDLSD
+942 NASRVTVLESDL
-956 NASRVSVLETDLS
+956 A
-969 DNASR
+969 
-974 VAILENDLSDNAS
+974 DNAS
-987 RVTTLETEL
+987 RVT
-996 SDNAS
+996 
-1001 RVTLLE
+1001 
-1007 TELSDNASR
+1007 
-1016 VSVLETDLS
+1016 
-1025 DNASR
+1025 
-1030 VGVLETDLS
+1030 
-1039 DNASRVSVLET
+1039 
-1050 DLSDNASRIGVLE
+1050 I
-1063 TELGDN
+1063 
-1069 ASRVSV
+1069 
-1075 LETDLSDNASRV
+1075 
-1087 GVLETDLGDNASRVS
+1087 
-1102 LLETDLSDNASRV
+1102 
-1115 GVLETDLSDNASRVS
+1115 
-1130 VLETDLSDN
+1130 
-1139 ASRVSVLETDL
+1139 LETDL

-1161 SDLSDNASRVT
+1161 TDLSDNASRVT
-1172 TLETDVTTLVSDL
+1172 TLETDLSDNNSRVTTLETDL
-1185 SDNASRVTTLE
+1185 SDNASRVTTLETDLSDNASRVTILETDLSDNNSRVTTLETDLSDNASRVTTLETNLSDNASRVTILETDLSDNASRVTTLETDLSDNASRVTTLETDLSDNASRITTLETDLSDNNSRVTTLETDLSDNASRVTTLETDLSDNASRVTILETDLSDNNSRVTTLETDLSDNASRVTTLETDLSDNASRVTVLESDLADNASRVTVLESDLADNASRVTTLESDVSTLE

-1205 VTTLESDLS
+1205 VTVLESDLA
-1214 DNASRVTTLES
+1214 DNASRVTVLES
-1225 DLSDN
+1225 DL
-1230 ASRVTTLE
+1230 A
-1238 SDLSD
+1238 
-1243 NASRVTT
+1243 
-1250 LESDLSDNASRV
+1250 
-1262 TTLESDVTTLESDL
+1262 
-1276 SDNASRITTL
+1276 
-1286 ESDLSDNASRITTLE
+1286 
-1301 SDLSDNAS
+1301 
-1309 RVTTLESDLSD
+1309 
-1320 NASRV
+1320 
-1325 TTLESDLSD
+1325 
-1334 NASRITTLESDL
+1334 
-1346 SDNASRVTTLESD
+1346 
-1359 LSDNASRVTTLES
+1359 
-1372 DLSDNASRV
+1372 DNASRV

-1386 VKADILDPVFTSNIT
+1386 VKADVLDPVFTSNIT

-1441 GDVTLTGNLRVD
+1441 GDVTLSGNLRVD

-1495 GIGYRGNEAEFMIGH
+1495 AVGYRGNEAEFMIGH
-1510 TLSDPSSSDLVP
+1510 TLSDPSSSDIVP
-1522 DEANS
+1522 DVSNS
-1527 LAVHV
+1527 LSVHV

-1546 ANVGALTATSG
+1546 ANVGT
-1557 DVSGDLTVDTNTFH
+1557 
-1571 VDSTTDRVGVLTTSP
+1571 
-1586 GYSLDVH
+1586 
-1593 GTANVGALTATSGD
+1593 LTATSGD
-1607 VSGDFAVD
+1607 VSGDF
-1615 TNTLFVDSSADRVG
+1615 
-1629 VLTTTPEYSL
+1629 
-1639 DVHGTANVGALTAT
+1639 
-1653 SGDVTGDF
+1653 
-1661 TVDTTTFHVDS
+1661 TVDTT
-1672 ATDRVGILTT
+1672 
-1682 SPGYSLDVHGTANV
+1682 
-1696 GALTATSG
+1696 
-1704 DVTGDFTVDTTTLH
+1704 
-1718 VDSTTDRVGVLTTSP
+1718 
-1733 GYSLDVHGTANVG
+1733 
-1746 ALTATSGDVTGD
+1746 
-1758 LTVDTNTF
+1758 TF

-1790 TANVGALT
+1790 SANVGALT
-1798 ATSGDVTGD
+1798 ATSGDV
-1807 FAVDTNTLFVDSS
+1807 S
-1820 ADRVGVLTTTPEYSL
+1820 
-1835 DVHGTANVG
+1835 
-1844 ALTATSGDVTGDFT
+1844 GDFT
-1858 VDTTTFHVDSA
+1858 VDTTTLHVDSG
-1869 TDRVGMLTTSP
+1869 TDRVGILTTSP

-1906 TVDTNTLFV
+1906 TVDTTTFHV
-1915 DSGANR
+1915 DTATDR

-1940 VGALTATS
+1940 VGTLTATSGDVSGDFTVDTNTFHVDSGTDRVGILTTSPAYALDVHGTANVGALTATS
-1948 GDVTGDLTV
+1948 GDVSGDFTV
-1957 DTNTFHVD
+1957 DTNTLFVDSAADRVGVLTTSPGFSLDVHGTANVGALTATSGDVSGDFTVDTTTLHVD

-1981 LDIHGDANC
+1981 LDIRGDANC
-1990 STLNVFTIQGLQ
+1990 ATLNVFTIQGLQ
-2002 TLSFN
+2002 TLSFD
-2007 SLNTTTPPLQLT
+2007 SLNATTPPLQLT
-2019 AGSLN
+2019 ASSLN

-2045 GGFSTV
+2045 GGHSTII
-2051 TFADDSNAYAAFG
+2051 FADDSNAYVGIG
-2064 RNSSN
+2064 RNDSN
-2069 NFYITVRDPDVNSGN
+2069 NFYLTVRDPDVNSGN

-2096 GDVSLGYKLSVA
+2096 GDISLGYKLSVA

-2116 VLEINGTANAVAYWG
+2116 VLEINGTANAVAYFG

-2155 TVEFNNTHTAI
+2155 TTEFNNTHTAI

-2182 NVVLTSEA
+2182 NVTLTSEV
-2190 ADQSLVYDG
+2190 ADQSLVYNG
-2199 DNWVNEYS
+2199 VNWVNEYS
-2207 IHNFIKVYNG
+2207 IHNFIKVFNG
-2217 TGGDLTKGKAV
+2217 TGSDLTKGKAV
-2228 YIYDSH
+2228 YITDSH

-2245 ADSSATMPAIG
+2245 ANTTSKMPTIG
-2256 LVHETITSG
+2256 LVYETITTG

-2275 VNGVPTAGFIEGETV
+2275 VKGVPTPGFVEGETI

-2315 NVGICIT
+2315 NVGICMK

-2341 PNAVVKTTAPSYV
+2341 PNAVVKTTAPSFV
-2354 YVNDDQN
+2354 YVNDTNN
-2361 DLKKIDPANLL
+2361 DLKKIAPSNLL

-2377 LAQVVDTGNAS
+2377 LTQVVDTGNTS

-2395 NATTGLVADGNVE
+2395 NATTGLVATGNVE
-2408 ALAYHG
+2408 ALAFHG
-2414 NGEYLANVANISLL
+2414 DGQYLGNVANISIL

-2439 TFESNITVS
+2439 TFDSNITVS

-2457 VACLDTVP
+2457 VACVDTVP
-2465 YKRYGYAGTMTNS
+2465 YKRYGHAGTMTNS

-2515 KPGGGTE
+2515 KPGGGTA

-2555 EPTQAGTT
+2555 EPTQVGTT

>member
-718 TGIFSANVTT
+718 TGIFSANVAT
-728 PKVTTSGSLTLESP
+728 PKVTASGSLTLESP

-942 NASRVDVLETDLSD
+942 NASRVD
-956 NASRVSVLETDLS
+956 
-969 DNASR
+969 
-974 VAILENDLSDNAS
+974 
-987 RVTTLETEL
+987 
-996 SDNAS
+996 
-1001 RVTLLE
+1001 LLE

-1087 GVLETDLGDNASRVS
+1087 GVLETDLGDNASRV
-1102 LLETDLSDNASRV
+1102 

-1172 TLETDVTTLVSDL
+1172 TLETDVTTLESDLSDNASRITTLESDLSDNASRITTLESDL

-1238 SDLSD
+1238 SDLTD

-1250 LESDLSDNASRV
+1250 FESDLSDNASRV

-1334 NASRITTLESDL
+1334 NAYRI
-1346 SDNASRVTTLESD
+1346 TTLESD

-1466 DDPIIELANNNTSD
+1466 DDPIIELANNNSSD

-1495 GIGYRGNEAEFMIGH
+1495 AVGYRGDEEEFMIGH
-1510 TLSDPSSSDLVP
+1510 TLSDPSSTDLVP
-1522 DEANS
+1522 DASNA
-1527 LAVHV
+1527 LTVHV
-1532 YGDVTSTGLDVHGT
+1532 YGTLEVDASID
-1546 ANVGALTATSG
+1546 VGANIAIS
-1557 DVSGDLTVDTNTFH
+1557 DVAS
-1571 VDSTTDRVGVLTTSP
+1571 
-1586 GYSLDVH
+1586 
-1593 GTANVGALTATSGD
+1593 NVI
-1607 VSGDFAVD
+1607 
-1615 TNTLFVDSSADRVG
+1615 
-1629 VLTTTPEYSL
+1629 
-1639 DVHGTANVGALTAT
+1639 
-1653 SGDVTGDF
+1653 DVTGPIA
-1661 TVDTTTFHVDS
+1661 
-1672 ATDRVGILTT
+1672 ATMFL
-1682 SPGYSLDVHGTANV
+1682 
-1696 GALTATSG
+1696 
-1704 DVTGDFTVDTTTLH
+1704 
-1718 VDSTTDRVGVLTTSP
+1718 
-1733 GYSLDVHGTANVG
+1733 
-1746 ALTATSGDVTGD
+1746 
-1758 LTVDTNTF
+1758 
-1766 HVDSTT
+1766 
-1772 DRVGILT
+1772 
-1779 TSPGYS
+1779 
-1785 LDVHG
+1785 
-1790 TANVGALT
+1790 
-1798 ATSGDVTGD
+1798 
-1807 FAVDTNTLFVDSS
+1807 
-1820 ADRVGVLTTTPEYSL
+1820 
-1835 DVHGTANVG
+1835 
-1844 ALTATSGDVTGDFT
+1844 
-1858 VDTTTFHVDSA
+1858 
-1869 TDRVGMLTTSP
+1869 
-1880 GYSLDVHGTANVGAL
+1880 
-1895 TATSG
+1895 
-1900 DVSGDF
+1900 
-1906 TVDTNTLFV
+1906 
-1915 DSGANR
+1915 
-1921 VGVLTT
+1921 
-1927 SPGYSLDVHGTAN
+1927 
-1940 VGALTATS
+1940 
-1948 GDVTGDLTV
+1948 
-1957 DTNTFHVD
+1957 
-1965 STTDRVGIL
+1965 
-1974 TTSPAYE
+1974 
-1981 LDIHGDANC
+1981 
-1990 STLNVFTIQGLQ
+1990 
-2002 TLSFN
+2002 
-2007 SLNTTTPPLQLT
+2007 
-2019 AGSLN
+2019 
-2024 DGVGALRIDSVEP
+2024 
-2037 DIYLNDTD
+2037 
-2045 GGFSTV
+2045 
-2051 TFADDSNAYAAFG
+2051 
-2064 RNSSN
+2064 
-2069 NFYITVRDPDVNSGN
+2069 
-2084 WRDDTLVASRLT
+2084 
-2096 GDVSLGYKLSVA
+2096 
-2108 GTTPTGSN
+2108 
-2116 VLEINGTANAVAYWG
+2116 G
-2131 DGGFLSNLA
+2131 DG
-2140 SNLEQVTLNGNTTPY
+2140 QY
-2155 TVEFNNTHTAI
+2155 
-2166 STDLVSNVEIK
+2166 
-2177 LGQLS
+2177 
-2182 NVVLTSEA
+2182 LT
-2190 ADQSLVYDG
+2190 
-2199 DNWVNEYS
+2199 
-2207 IHNFIKVYNG
+2207 
-2217 TGGDLTKGKAV
+2217 
-2228 YIYDSH
+2228 
-2234 NANVANVAYAQ
+2234 NVAN
-2245 ADSSATMPAIG
+2245 
-2256 LVHETITSG
+2256 LVI
-2265 NEGVVVAYGK
+2265 
-2275 VNGVPTAGFIEGETV
+2275 
-2290 YVSNTVPGGISNVK
+2290 
-2304 PYDVTSPDLIQ
+2304 
-2315 NVGICIT
+2315 
-2322 SHATNGVVFV
+2322 
-2332 TGVGRSNDI
+2332 
-2341 PNAVVKTTAPSYV
+2341 
-2354 YVNDDQN
+2354 
-2361 DLKKIDPANLL
+2361 
-2372 TKLQT
+2372 LQ
-2377 LAQVVDTGNAS
+2377 
-2388 SNTLQLT
+2388 
-2395 NATTGLVADGNVE
+2395 
-2408 ALAYHG
+2408 
-2414 NGEYLANVANISLL
+2414 
-2428 ESNVNAILLDP
+2428 
-2439 TFESNITVS
+2439 
-2448 NNSVVYGGT
+2448 
-2457 VACLDTVP
+2457 
-2465 YKRYGYAGTMTNS
+2465 
-2478 NVGIEFSSNVF
+2478 
-2489 YSKIIAQLTEGYSNV
+2489 SNV
-2504 STLVLEVQGGK
+2504 SVLNQNIASNVSDVRSDLQSNVSILNQNIASNVS
-2515 KPGGGTE
+2515 
-2522 KDIQVGTFNKFGF
+2522 DVRSDLQSN
-2535 EDNDYPW
+2535 
-2542 SSTVVTTP
+2542 VT
-2550 TKVII
+2550 ILR
-2555 EPTQAGTT
+2555 T
-2563 DYSYSLSVEYMT
+2563 DLQSN
-2575 SSAEGQVETITEG
+2575 
-2588 TTTVKTFYY
+2588 

>member
-467 RVSVL
+467 RVYVL

-668 NVHVFGT
+668 NVHLFGT

-692 DYALSIGSNIFGKH
+692 DYALSLGSNIFGKH

-791 NANVIVAYKGVDEKL
+791 NANVIVAYKGNEEKL

-1007 TELSDNASR
+1007 TEL
-1016 VSVLETDLS
+1016 
-1025 DNASR
+1025 
-1030 VGVLETDLS
+1030 
-1039 DNASRVSVLET
+1039 
-1050 DLSDNASRIGVLE
+1050 
-1063 TELGDN
+1063 GDN

-1161 SDLSDNASRVT
+1161 SDLSDNSSRAT
-1172 TLETDVTTLVSDL
+1172 TLETDATTLIPDL
-1185 SDNASRVTTLE
+1185 SDNASRITTLE

-1205 VTTLESDLS
+1205 VTTLESDP
-1214 DNASRVTTLES
+1214 
-1225 DLSDN
+1225 
-1230 ASRVTTLE
+1230 
-1238 SDLSD
+1238 SD

-1262 TTLESDVTTLESDL
+1262 TTLESDVT
-1276 SDNASRITTL
+1276 
-1286 ESDLSDNASRITTLE
+1286 
-1301 SDLSDNAS
+1301 
-1309 RVTTLESDLSD
+1309 
-1320 NASRV
+1320 
-1325 TTLESDLSD
+1325 
-1334 NASRITTLESDL
+1334 
-1346 SDNASRVTTLESD
+1346 DNASRVTTLESD

-1532 YGDVTSTGLDVHGT
+1532 YGVVTSTGLDVHGT

-1586 GYSLDVH
+1586 G
-1593 GTANVGALTATSGD
+1593 
-1607 VSGDFAVD
+1607 
-1615 TNTLFVDSSADRVG
+1615 
-1629 VLTTTPEYSL
+1629 YSL

-1704 DVTGDFTVDTTTLH
+1704 DVTGDFTVDTTVFH
-1718 VDSTTDRVGVLTTSP
+1718 VDSATDRVGVNTTSP
-1733 GYSLDVHGTANVG
+1733 G
-1746 ALTATSGDVTGD
+1746 
-1758 LTVDTNTF
+1758 
-1766 HVDSTT
+1766 
-1772 DRVGILT
+1772 
-1779 TSPGYS
+1779 
-1785 LDVHG
+1785 
-1790 TANVGALT
+1790 
-1798 ATSGDVTGD
+1798 
-1807 FAVDTNTLFVDSS
+1807 
-1820 ADRVGVLTTTPEYSL
+1820 YSL

-1869 TDRVGMLTTSP
+1869 TDRIGVLTTSP
-1880 GYSLDVHGTANVGAL
+1880 EYSLDVHGTANVGDL

-1906 TVDTNTLFV
+1906 TVDTTTFHV
-1915 DSGANR
+1915 DSATDR
-1921 VGVLTT
+1921 VGVNTT

-1948 GDVTGDLTV
+1948 GDVTGDFTV
-1957 DTNTFHVD
+1957 DTTVFHVD
-1965 STTDRVGIL
+1965 SATDRVGVN
-1974 TTSPAYE
+1974 TTSPGYS
-1981 LDIHGDANC
+1981 LDVHGTAN
-1990 STLNVFTIQGLQ
+1990 
-2002 TLSFN
+2002 
-2007 SLNTTTPPLQLT
+2007 
-2019 AGSLN
+2019 
-2024 DGVGALRIDSVEP
+2024 VGAL
-2037 DIYLNDTD
+2037 T
-2045 GGFSTV
+2045 
-2051 TFADDSNAYAAFG
+2051 
-2064 RNSSN
+2064 
-2069 NFYITVRDPDVNSGN
+2069 
-2084 WRDDTLVASRLT
+2084 
-2096 GDVSLGYKLSVA
+2096 
-2108 GTTPTGSN
+2108 
-2116 VLEINGTANAVAYWG
+2116 
-2131 DGGFLSNLA
+2131 
-2140 SNLEQVTLNGNTTPY
+2140 
-2155 TVEFNNTHTAI
+2155 
-2166 STDLVSNVEIK
+2166 
-2177 LGQLS
+2177 
-2182 NVVLTSEA
+2182 
-2190 ADQSLVYDG
+2190 
-2199 DNWVNEYS
+2199 
-2207 IHNFIKVYNG
+2207 
-2217 TGGDLTKGKAV
+2217 
-2228 YIYDSH
+2228 
-2234 NANVANVAYAQ
+2234 
-2245 ADSSATMPAIG
+2245 
-2256 LVHETITSG
+2256 
-2265 NEGVVVAYGK
+2265 
-2275 VNGVPTAGFIEGETV
+2275 
-2290 YVSNTVPGGISNVK
+2290 
-2304 PYDVTSPDLIQ
+2304 
-2315 NVGICIT
+2315 
-2322 SHATNGVVFV
+2322 
-2332 TGVGRSNDI
+2332 
-2341 PNAVVKTTAPSYV
+2341 
-2354 YVNDDQN
+2354 
-2361 DLKKIDPANLL
+2361 
-2372 TKLQT
+2372 
-2377 LAQVVDTGNAS
+2377 
-2388 SNTLQLT
+2388 
-2395 NATTGLVADGNVE
+2395 
-2408 ALAYHG
+2408 
-2414 NGEYLANVANISLL
+2414 
-2428 ESNVNAILLDP
+2428 
-2439 TFESNITVS
+2439 
-2448 NNSVVYGGT
+2448 
-2457 VACLDTVP
+2457 
-2465 YKRYGYAGTMTNS
+2465 
-2478 NVGIEFSSNVF
+2478 
-2489 YSKIIAQLTEGYSNV
+2489 
-2504 STLVLEVQGGK
+2504 
-2515 KPGGGTE
+2515 
-2522 KDIQVGTFNKFGF
+2522 
-2535 EDNDYPW
+2535 
-2542 SSTVVTTP
+2542 
-2550 TKVII
+2550 
-2555 EPTQAGTT
+2555 
-2563 DYSYSLSVEYMT
+2563 
-2575 SSAEGQVETITEG
+2575 
-2588 TTTVKTFYY
+2588 